1 VESGRRLVLLQGM
14 PGGKKELIIVRRGKG
29 KGA

>member
-1 VESGRRLVLLQGM
+1 VESGRRVVLLKGM
-14 PGGKKELIIVRRGKG
+14 PGGKKKPNIVRRGKG